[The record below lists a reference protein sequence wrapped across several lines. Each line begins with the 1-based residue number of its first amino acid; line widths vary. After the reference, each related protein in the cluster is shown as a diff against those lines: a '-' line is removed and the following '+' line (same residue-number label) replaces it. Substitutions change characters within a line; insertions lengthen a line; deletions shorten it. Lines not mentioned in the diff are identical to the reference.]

1 MQWNR
6 KNIRLLFILVAFGVL
21 LFVGLQNLG
30 TVWRFIQIGLRLL
43 APFLIGLCLAF
54 ILNVPMRAVETR
66 LFAPLNRRLGRIW
79 QRVRRPLATTLTLL
93 FAAGVLFVVM
103 FLVIPELARTLGVLA
118 DSIPSFIQRTERWL
132 TDLAEKYPQWK
143 DWLFSLEL
151 DWNSLA
157 DKAIEFA
164 QSGAVNLFNTTVN
177 FASSVASG
185 LFNFFL
191 GLIFAIY
198 VLMQKET
205 LARQLTR
212 LGRAHLPDDK
222 TDAILRVGRLANV
235 TFSRFLT
242 GQCLE
247 AVILGLMFF
256 VTMSICR
263 FPYALMIS
271 VLIAVFAL
279 IPMFG
284 AIIGCVI
291 GALLIFVENPVQAF
305 WFVVM
310 FLILQQIE
318 GNFIYPKVVG
328 TSVGLPSIWV
338 LVAVT
343 IGGSLFGVFGMLTFV
358 PLCSVLYSLLR
369 ESTARRL
376 RNRAEK
382 PPVDPA
388 DPSPPA

>member
-6 KNIRLLFILVAFGVL
+6 KTVRLLFALVAFGVL

-30 TVWRFIQIGLRLL
+30 SVIRFVQIGIRLL
-43 APFLIGLCLAF
+43 SPFLIGLCLAF
-54 ILNVPMRAVETR
+54 ILNVPMRAIETR
-66 LFAPLNRRLGRIW
+66 LFSPLNRRLGRRW
-79 QRVRRPLATTLTLL
+79 NRLRRPLAVLLTLL
-93 FAAGVLFVVM
+93 LAFGVVLVVI
-103 FLVIPELARTLGVLA
+103 FLIVPELARTLVVLA
-118 DSIPSFIQRTERWL
+118 ESIPGFLQRAEHWVTE
-132 TDLAEKYPQWK
+132 LAAKYPQWK
-143 DWLFSLEL
+143 DWLLSLEL
-151 DWNSLA
+151 DWGNLA
-157 DKAIEFA
+157 QKAIEFA
-164 QSGAVNLFNTTVN
+164 QNGAVNLFNTTVN

-185 LFNFFL
+185 LFNTFL

-212 LGRAHLPDDK
+212 LGRAHLPAGK
-222 TDAILRVGRLANV
+222 TDAILRIGRLADG
-235 TFSRFLT
+235 TFSRFLA

-263 FPYALMIS
+263 FPYALMIA
-271 VLIAVFAL
+271 VLIAVLAL

-291 GALLIFVENPVQAF
+291 GALLIFVNNPMQAL
-305 WFVVM
+305 WFVVL

-343 IGGSLFGVFGMLTFV
+343 IGGGLFGVFGMLTFV
-358 PLCSVLYSLLR
+358 PLCSVVYSLLR
-369 ESTARRL
+369 ESTNRRL
-376 RNRAEK
+376 QKDAAARKE
-382 PPVDPA
+382 
-388 DPSPPA
+388 